1 MDISYHIASIS
12 KLVNGK
18 IVGPSNLNHI
28 RVLLID
34 SRRVVEPSTALFIA
48 IVGEQHDGH
57 KYVGQLVQ
65 RGFKSFLVSRELELP
80 NDCCQVIVND
90 TLVALQEVAKIHRQK
105 FNYSLIGI
113 TGSNGKTVVKEWL
126 FQLLQADLNVVRS
139 PKSYNSQIGVPLSVW
154 KMSKDNELALIE
166 AGISKVGEM
175 VLLEKIIR
183 PNDVILTN
191 IHEAHDENFTD
202 RFDKAKEKL
211 SLAKDAERIF
221 YCSDYK
227 EIAHGVS
234 KLANIKKISWSV
246 NDEKCNFY
254 VKKVKKTGK
263 NSKIDA
269 IYAKNEIKIEIPFTD
284 NASIENAIHCWL
296 YLLENGYKNSLI
308 AERMIGL
315 VAVTMRLD
323 LKAGI
328 NGNTLINDSYNSD
341 IASLGIALDLL
352 NQQHQ
357 HSKKALI
364 LSDIYESGQ
373 VSSALYKE
381 IAQLVRSKNIDRII
395 GVGNQLLQ
403 NQDCF
408 ELMDAHFFETT
419 EHVIAELLTLQFENE
434 AILIKGSRPFQF
446 EKISRALEQKSHETV
461 LEINLTAI
469 QNNLNYYRSLLKPST
484 KVMVMVKAFSYG
496 SGTHEIAS
504 IMQFNNVDYLGVA
517 YADEGV
523 ALRKA
528 GIKTPIMVMN
538 PEREAFHSMIK
549 YKLEPEIYNLELLQ
563 GFIGMLKTS
572 LLCDGSVFPIH
583 IKLDTGMHR
592 LGFEE
597 EELSALLA
605 ILEDNALIKVQSV
618 FSHLVGSGDKKY
630 DEYTISQLSKFDA
643 MALSIETSLSY
654 QFDRHILNSSGVER
668 FPDSQYDMVRIGIG
682 IHGVGATPK
691 TQRNIEQVATLKSS
705 ISQIRNVKKGET
717 VGYNRSGIA
726 DQNMRIATI
735 AIGYAD
741 GFSRRLGNGN
751 GYMIVN
757 GTSATVVGDVCM
769 DMCMLD
775 VSSIACKEG
784 DTVVIFGDPNYSL
797 LNIAI
802 DLGTIPY
809 EVLTSISQRVKRVYF
824 WE

>member
-1 MDISYHIASIS
+1 MDISYDIESIS
-12 KLVNGK
+12 SLVNGK
-18 IVGPSNLNHI
+18 IVGPASLNHI

-48 IVGEQHDGH
+48 IVGGQNDGH

-65 RGFKSFLVSRELELP
+65 RGFKSFLVSRELDLP
-80 NDCCQVIVND
+80 NDCCQIIVKD
-90 TLVALQEVAKIHRQK
+90 TLVALQEIVKIHRQQ
-105 FNYSLIGI
+105 FNYSVIGI

-139 PKSYNSQIGVPLSVW
+139 PKSYNSQIGVPLSIW
-154 KMSKDNELALIE
+154 KMSKQNEVALIE

-175 VLLEKIIR
+175 LLLEKIIK

-191 IHEAHDENFTD
+191 IHEAHDENFKD
-202 RFDKAKEKL
+202 RQDKAGEKL

-221 YCSDYK
+221 YCSDYA
-227 EIAHGVS
+227 EIAHCVS
-234 KLANIKKISWSV
+234 KLENIKKISWSI

-254 VKKVKKTGK
+254 VKKINKTAK
-263 NSKIDA
+263 FSKIDA
-269 IYAKNEIKIEIPFTD
+269 IYSKSKIKIEIPFTD

-296 YLLENGYKNSLI
+296 YLLESGYSNSVI
-308 AERMIGL
+308 AERMMGL
-315 VAVTMRLD
+315 VAVTMRLE

-373 VSSALYKE
+373 NPSALYNE
-381 IAQLVRSKNIDRII
+381 IAQLVLSKNIDRII
-395 GVGNQLLQ
+395 GVGDHLLQ

-419 EHVIAELLTLQFENE
+419 ENVIAELHTLQFENE
-434 AILIKGSRPFQF
+434 AILIKGSRAFQF
-446 EKISRALEQKSHETV
+446 EKISRSLEQKSHETV

-528 GIKTPIMVMN
+528 GITTPIMVMN

-549 YKLEPEIYNLELLQ
+549 HKLEPEIYNLELLQ
-563 GFIGMLKTS
+563 GFIGLLKSS
-572 LLCDGSVFPIH
+572 LHADGSLFPIH

-605 ILEDNALIKVQSV
+605 ILDDNELIKVQSV
-618 FSHLVGSGDKKY
+618 FSHLVGSGYEKY
-630 DEYTISQLSKFDA
+630 DEYTLSQFSKFDA
-643 MALSIETSLSY
+643 MALIIERSLTY
-654 QFDRHILNSSGVER
+654 TFDRHILNSSGVER
-668 FPDSQYDMVRIGIG
+668 FPVSQYDMVRIGIG
-682 IHGVGATPK
+682 IHGVGVMPK
-691 TQRNIEQVATLKSS
+691 TKRNIEQVATLKSS
-705 ISQIRNVKKGET
+705 ISQIRIVKKGET

-726 DQNMRIATI
+726 NQNMRIATV

-741 GFSRRLGNGN
+741 GYMRSLGNGKGKMIIN
-751 GYMIVN
+751 GE
-757 GTSATVVGDVCM
+757 SATVVGDVCM

-775 VSSIACKEG
+775 VSSVDCKEG
-784 DTVVIFGDPNYSL
+784 DDVVIFGDSNYSL
-797 LNIAI
+797 LDISR